1 MLYDE
6 NPPVDLVWE
15 RAERFW
21 VCRTVFA
28 SGDLSAPSPLLEP
41 EPVRGFPIPYKPGHG
56 IFRAHLGTQ
65 DVLLVVGDVEVAGFC
80 DAAKP
85 RLLEADVVDAM
96 HDPELLGCLVIGVVL
111 NVPRTTSQYYVHHL
125 FCPNINIKRME
136 TTK

>member
-15 RAERFW
+15 REGRFW

-41 EPVRGFPIPYKPGHG
+41 EPVRGFGIPYKPGHG
-56 IFRAHLGTQ
+56 IFRAPLGSQ

-85 RLLEADVVDAM
+85 RPLDAEVVDSM
-96 HDPELLGCLVIGVVL
+96 HDPDLLGCLVIGVVL
-111 NVPRTTSQYYVHHL
+111 NVPRTTDHYYVHHL
-125 FCPNINIKRME
+125 FCPNINLKQE